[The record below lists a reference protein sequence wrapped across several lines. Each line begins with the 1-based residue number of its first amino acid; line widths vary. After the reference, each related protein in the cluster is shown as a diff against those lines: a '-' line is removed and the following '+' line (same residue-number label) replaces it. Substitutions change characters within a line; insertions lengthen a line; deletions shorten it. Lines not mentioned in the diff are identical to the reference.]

1 MSTFKNSKP
10 VIAID
15 GTAGS
20 GKGTLAKNLS
30 KKLNF
35 DHLDTGLLY
44 RIYAYESNQ
53 SKIVKK
59 VFDIDIYNFLNDKTK
74 LNKLRSEEISKI
86 ASQIS
91 KRREVRKSLVEFQRN
106 FANNP
111 PRGNGSVIDG
121 RDIGTVIIPNAEVK
135 FFIDAKVEIRASRR
149 ISQLN
154 LDDSEYEITL
164 ENMKRR
170 DVSDSTRKISPL
182 VRAEDSYN
190 IDTSR
195 LQENEVLKIALDF
208 IKKKQISI
216 SNCISP

>member
-1 MSTFKNSKP
+1 MFKNSKP

-44 RIYAYESNQ
+44 RIYAYESKQ
-53 SKIVKK
+53 SKVVKK
-59 VFDIDIYNFLNDKTK
+59 VFDIDLDKFFNDKTK
-74 LNKLRSEEISKI
+74 LKKLRSEEISKI

-91 KRREVRKSLVEFQRN
+91 KRKEVRKSLINFQRN

-111 PRGNGSVIDG
+111 PRGIGSVIDG
-121 RDIGTVIIPNAEVK
+121 RDIGTIIIPNAEVK
-135 FFIDAKVEIRASRR
+135 FFVDAKVEIRASRR

-164 ENMKRR
+164 KNMKRR
-170 DVSDSTRKISPL
+170 DIRDSTRKISPL
-182 VRAEDSYN
+182 IRAKDSYN